1 MISIVDINISSPQS
15 EIINGLVSDYI
26 FKNIN
31 KIFGITSVQ
40 LFNNNNYTRSSCFT
54 SILCRLKVDNN
65 ITMMSLRAVVILCVS
80 PVPAVSVSVL
90 LSNYLTCS
98 PAAFSS

>member
-40 LFNNNNYTRSSCFT
+40 LFNN
-54 SILCRLKVDNN
+54 I
-65 ITMMSLRAVVILCVS
+65 ITIQE
-80 PVPAVSVSVL
+80 VL
-90 LSNYLTCS
+90 VLQVFC
-98 PAAFSS
+98 AG